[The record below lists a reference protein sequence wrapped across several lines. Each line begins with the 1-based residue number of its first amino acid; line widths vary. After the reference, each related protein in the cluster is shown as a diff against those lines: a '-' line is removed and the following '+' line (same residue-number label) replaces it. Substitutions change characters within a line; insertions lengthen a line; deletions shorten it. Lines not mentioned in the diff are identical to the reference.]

1 MIAFAAIF
9 VASTALVSCATADA
23 PPQPAY
29 GSAAAA
35 KAAEPAAGPAVYS
48 YNYAVADD
56 YSGIY
61 LSICLSI

>member
-9 VASTALVSCATADA
+9 VASTALISCATADA

-29 GSAAAA
+29 GGAAA